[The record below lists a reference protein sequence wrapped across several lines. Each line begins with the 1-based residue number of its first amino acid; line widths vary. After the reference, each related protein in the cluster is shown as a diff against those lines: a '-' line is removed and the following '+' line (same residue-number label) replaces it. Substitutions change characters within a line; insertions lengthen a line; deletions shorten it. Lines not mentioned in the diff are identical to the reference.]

1 MSRCHVASRIIS
13 SGAKLSR
20 FSFGLRVQGNVI
32 GALLMRELHT
42 RYGRD
47 NVGYLWMFLEP
58 MTLASAV
65 SLLHAGSKS
74 HYGSDIR
81 MVPFAMLGYSI
92 FIMLRGMVGR
102 AEGALESNTPLL
114 YHRSVTIFD
123 MLFSRALLEGA
134 GTFVTYIVL
143 MTFAVIFDLSDPPAR
158 LLDIIIG
165 VGLMFWFSFGIAMV
179 ICALTHENRLAGR
192 LVHPVLYITMPL
204 SGAFFQLSWIPEPYQ
219 GWLWWSPLMQIF
231 EELRYGQFDSATNKF
246 VSLPYIVSWCLL
258 LTYAGLVSIKI
269 VRRHVHLN

>member
-1 MSRCHVASRIIS
+1 MASRIVPS
-13 SGAKLSR
+13 SFEISR
-20 FSFGLRVQGNVI
+20 FAAALRVQGKVI

-65 SLLHAGSKS
+65 SLLHSGAKS
-74 HYGSDIR
+74 HNGSDIS
-81 MVPFAMLGYSI
+81 MVPFAMIGYSI
-92 FIMLRGMVGR
+92 FIMLRRMVGR
-102 AEGALESNTPLL
+102 AEGALESNMPLL

-123 MLFSRALLEGA
+123 MLLSRALLEGA

-143 MTFAVIFDLSDPPAR
+143 ITFAVIFNIANPPAR

-165 VGLMFWFSFGIAMV
+165 VGLMFWFSFSVSMI
-179 ICALTHENRLAGR
+179 ICALTHENRLAAR
-192 LVHPVLYITMPL
+192 LVHPVLYILMPL
-204 SGAFFQLSWIPEPYQ
+204 SGAFFQLSWIPQPYQ
-219 GWLWWSPLMQIF
+219 TWLSWSPLMQIF
-231 EELRYGQFDSATNKF
+231 EELRYGQFASASNKF
-246 VSLPYIVSWCLL
+246 VSLPYTTAWCIVLS
-258 LTYAGLVSIKI
+258 YIGLVSIKI

>member
-1 MSRCHVASRIIS
+1 MASRIIPT
-13 SGAKLSR
+13 GTEVSR
-20 FSFGLRVQGNVI
+20 FAAGLRVQSKVI

-65 SLLHAGSKS
+65 SLLHAGEKT

-92 FIMLRGMVGR
+92 FIMLRGMVTR
-102 AEGALESNTPLL
+102 AEGALESNMPLL

-123 MLFSRALLEGA
+123 MLFARALLEGA
-134 GTFVTYIVL
+134 GTFVTYLVL
-143 MTFAVIFDLSDPPAR
+143 IIFAVAFGLADPPAR
-158 LLDIIIG
+158 PLDIIIG
-165 VGLMFWFSFGIAMV
+165 VGLMFWFSFSIAMI

-192 LVHPVLYITMPL
+192 LVHPVMYISMPL
-204 SGAFFQLSWIPEPYQ
+204 SGAFFQLQWIPEPYRD
-219 GWLWWSPLMQIF
+219 WLWWSPLMQIF
-231 EELRYGQFDSATNKF
+231 EELRYGQFDSATNQY
-246 VSLPYIVSWCLL
+246 VSLPYIIAWCLL
-258 LTYAGLVSIKI
+258 LCYVGLVSIRI